1 MSLRM
6 RVRFGLALA
15 FAMLFSPSGSF
26 AAKRPAKSLG
36 EAAPASE
43 ASAVEL
49 FTAIAA
55 GQVEAKFIAKNSER
69 GRLLIKNNTRQPLS
83 VRLPQALAAAPV
95 LAQFQLP
102 GFPGGGNNG
111 AGPLAGPLGQFGN
124 GAPQT
129 IGAGING
136 NRRGLFG
143 AFSIP
148 PDRTLELK
156 VACVCLEHG
165 KPNPRPAIPYR
176 LVPIESV
183 SQDPP
188 LHNLLAGLSEDRCS
202 QRVAQAAAW
211 HLANEMSWEQLAAV
225 KIERLIGLSERYF
238 SAKDLKEARD
248 IVEQMAAA
256 QESAEPMKESLSQR

>member
-6 RVRFGLALA
+6 RVRLGLALA
-15 FAMLFSPSGSF
+15 CALFISPSWSF
-26 AAKRPAKSLG
+26 AAKRPARSPG
-36 EAAPASE
+36 EAATPSE
-43 ASAVEL
+43 PSAVEL
-49 FTAIAA
+49 FAAIAA
-55 GQVEAKFIAKNSER
+55 GQVEAKFIAKNSQR
-69 GRLLIKNNTRQPLS
+69 GRILIKNKTQQPLS

-111 AGPLAGPLGQFGN
+111 GGPLGGPLGQAGN

-129 IGAGING
+129 VGAAVNG

-143 AFSIP
+143 AFNIP
-148 PDRTLELK
+148 ADKTLELK
-156 VACVCLEHG
+156 VPCVCLEHG

-183 SQDPP
+183 SQDPV
-188 LHNLLAGLSEDRCS
+188 LHDVLAGLGEERYS

-211 HLANEMSWEQLAAV
+211 RLANKLSWEQLAAV
-225 KIERLIGLSERYF
+225 KIEHLIGLSERYF
-238 SAKDLKEARD
+238 SAKDLKEAREL
-248 IVEQMAAA
+248 VEQLAAG

>member
-6 RVRFGLALA
+6 RVRLGLALA
-15 FAMLFSPSGSF
+15 CAMLFSPSWSF
-26 AAKRPAKSLG
+26 AAKRPAKSPG
-36 EAAPASE
+36 KAATAPE
-43 ASAVEL
+43 TSAVEL
-49 FTAIAA
+49 FAAIAA
-55 GQVEAKFIAKNSER
+55 GQIEAKFIAKNSER
-69 GRLLIKNNTRQPLS
+69 GRLLIKNKTRQPLS
-83 VRLPQALAAAPV
+83 VHLPQALAAAPV

-111 AGPLAGPLGQFGN
+111 AGPLAGPLGQIGN

-129 IGAGING
+129 VGAAVNG

-143 AFSIP
+143 AFNIP
-148 PDRTLELK
+148 ADKTLELK
-156 VACVCLEHG
+156 VPCVCLEHG

-183 SQDPP
+183 SQDPA
-188 LHNLLAGLSEDRCS
+188 LHKLLAGLGEERYS

-211 HLANEMSWEQLAAV
+211 HLANEMSWERLAAV

-238 SAKDLKEARD
+238 SAKDLKEAHD
-248 IVEQMAAA
+248 IVEQLAAA
-256 QESAEPMKESLSQR
+256 QEAVEPMKESLSQR